1 MKVFFFVFFF
11 LLMVS
16 NELMVSAIKYSCYCE
31 NVMFVLF
38 LMSAT

>member
-1 MKVFFFVFFF
+1 MKVLVFFFF

>member
-1 MKVFFFVFFF
+1 MNLFAYFANGI
-11 LLMVS
+11 

-38 LMSAT
+38 